1 MQYLL
6 PVEKPGTA
14 GEDYDI
20 YPVHDL
26 GRGKIHCDYA
36 SLARKI
42 AGEKRVMVDG
52 FIGVDFGRFTRELNK
67 ALTAIGVH
75 AIGGT

>member
-6 PVEKPGTA
+6 PVEKPGAA

-42 AGEKRVMVDG
+42 AGEKRVVVDG
-52 FIGVDFGRFTRELNK
+52 FIGVDFGRFTRELN
-67 ALTAIGVH
+67 
-75 AIGGT
+75 

>member
-42 AGEKRVMVDG
+42 AGEKRVVVDG
-52 FIGVDFGRFTRELNK
+52 FIGVDFGRFTRS
-67 ALTAIGVH
+67 
-75 AIGGT
+75 

>member
-42 AGEKRVMVDG
+42 AGEKRVDG
-52 FIGVDFGRFTRELNK
+52 GRIHGVDFGTF
-67 ALTAIGVH
+67 H
-75 AIGGT
+75 AGA

>member
-26 GRGKIHCDYA
+26 AGGKIHCDYA

-42 AGEKRVMVDG
+42 AGEKRVMG
-52 FIGVDFGRFTRELNK
+52 GRIHRGRLRTF
-67 ALTAIGVH
+67 H
-75 AIGGT
+75 AGAE